1 MRYVYLRTCT
11 ALLLLFV
18 YESRLLPLRYMVYLA
33 VRHDRTESYMYVVSP
48 ERSVF
53 TGKMGLLF
61 DTWLTP
67 LVALMLLA

>member
-1 MRYVYLRTCT
+1 VYGFVI
-11 ALLLLFV
+11 ALV
-18 YESRLLPLRYMVYLA
+18 YESRMLPLWYMVYLA

-61 DTWLTP
+61 DTLLTP